1 MNAFL
6 FAISVAWAGNVMLAL
21 FVSSGGLR
29 RPAVRGFILHALL
42 LATWLS
48 MQWMGAMAKTEA
60 SLALWIRMSYVV
72 AIWIPMGFEILRRS
86 IVDGRFLT
94 SANLRKTVAFV
105 VLFGAVSAVCW
116 TRSFMHS
123 VSLPTGDLTVGVPH
137 HGPAYIVYPLAF
149 VLGAGAVAGA
159 FVRDL
164 RREVGVRR
172 LELQFVT
179 FGCAASLLCGSVIL
193 LLPVVTG
200 SIEVRRFLPVSVLV
214 IDAFIAYGI
223 ATRRIMGVS
232 YVLHRMAAYAVMAI
246 YLSVVY
252 AVWLYSVDLTLR
264 FLSVPQTWPVGHFAG
279 TVAVVVCLLPIQR
292 FPQHMTSLLLAQRPG
307 VQLDAAVEKAGE
319 LLQRVTRIDALLPQ
333 FCGLIEGKLASG
345 PIAIYLA
352 AAPGGDFLR
361 RHPEVSSSDLPERLP
376 AGGPLVGLLSHS
388 REVLSVDT
396 FERSAADDGVRG
408 AARELALSGG
418 VLAMG
423 VYGQNGIEGVVL
435 LPRRLSGGIYDAL
448 EQRAL
453 RLMVDP
459 LGVAIENA
467 RLYTAIQDGKAYTD
481 QIVNSLMS
489 GLVVSDPAGKITL
502 VNQRFLELLF
512 PHGDGPEEVLSDVS
526 SLPAPLSQLLQETL
540 SGRMGVRDRD
550 LTLARARAADLPVRV
565 STGVFKRHDGAV
577 RGGLLMMHDMTE
589 LRRLEEQVR
598 RTDRLSSIGT
608 LSAGMAHEIKNPLV
622 SIKTFTQ
629 LLPERYTDAEFRQTF
644 FDLIGQEVTRIDNI
658 VNRLLGFARP
668 AEPSLV
674 VLPLHQTIDASLHL
688 VSQQAKSHGVELVR
702 VLDAFPDRVMG
713 DADLLRQ
720 AFLNLFLNAIE
731 AMEGG
736 GTLTVST
743 RVAARHPTAL
753 FEEVPQEQ
761 DYLAVSVR
769 DTGTGIR
776 PEHSRHIFDPF
787 FTTKSTGTGLGL
799 SVAHGIFQEHRVAV
813 DMDSKLGQ
821 GTTFTL
827 VFPLAG
833 REEPTA

>member
-1 MNAFL
+1 VNAFE
-6 FAISVAWAGNVMLAL
+6 FAILLSMVGNVAIGLVVYLSGPHRVVCRAFALMSAVFGSWLLFLWLGATARTEAALEVWIRACYSTAL
-21 FVSSGGLR
+21 FFPLACDVLRHAITDGRGLFVGNR
-29 RPAVRGFILHALL
+29 RRMAAAMALL
-42 LATWLS
+42 VPT
-48 MQWMGAMAKTEA
+48 
-60 SLALWIRMSYVV
+60 V
-72 AIWIPMGFEILRRS
+72 IL
-86 IVDGRFLT
+86 
-94 SANLRKTVAFV
+94 
-105 VLFGAVSAVCW
+105 CW
-116 TRSFMHS
+116 TRPFIQS
-123 VSLPTGDLTVGVPH
+123 VALPTAEQTVGIPN
-137 HGPAYIVYPLAF
+137 HGWTYPLYP
-149 VLGAGAVAGA
+149 AVILALTLA
-159 FVRDL
+159 MCWRFARDL
-164 RREVGVRR
+164 KAAVGVRR
-172 LELQFVT
+172 VELQF
-179 FGCAASLLCGSVIL
+179 SMMGSSAGMLYGIAVL
-193 LLPVVTG
+193 MLPAVTG
-200 SIEVRRFLPVSVLV
+200 SIEIRRFLPTAVLV
-214 IDAFIAYGI
+214 LDGFIAYGI

-252 AVWLYSVDLTLR
+252 AFWLYSVDLTLR
-264 FLSVPQTWPVGHFAG
+264 FLSVPLTWPAGHFAG

-292 FPQHMTSLLLAQRPG
+292 FPQRMTSLLLAQRPG
-307 VQLDAAVEKAGE
+307 GQLDAAVEQAGE
-319 LLQRVTRIDALLPQ
+319 LLQRVTRVDALLPQ

-361 RHPEVSSSDLPERLP
+361 RCPEVSSDVPERLP

-396 FERSAADDGVRG
+396 FERSAVDDEVRG

-423 VYGQNGIEGVVL
+423 VYGQNGIEGVVV

-540 SGRMGVRDRD
+540 NGRMGVRDRD
-550 LTLARARAADLPVRV
+550 VTLARARAEDLPVRV
-565 STGVFKRHDGAV
+565 STGVFRGHDGAV

-674 VLPLHQTIDASLHL
+674 ALPLHQTIDASLHL
-688 VSQQAKSHGVELVR
+688 VSQQAKSRGVELVR
-702 VLDAFPDRVMG
+702 ALDAFPDRVMG

-753 FEEVPQEQ
+753 FEEAPHEQ

-776 PEHSRHIFDPF
+776 PEHTRHIFDPF